1 MDRLLLAA
9 VARVLPKERWASF
22 MVKPQTLLRSHR
34 ELVRRKWTYRAKRTG
49 RPPIDPELQELI
61 CRMARDNPRWGCVR
75 IQGELRR
82 LGIRV
87 GATTIRDLLRREGL
101 GPAPRRTGPSWSE
114 FLRQQ
119 AHGTSPATSSPW
131 RRSGRRRSTS
141 CSSSRSAPEG
151 CTSPLRPP
159 TRTRLGSP
167 SRLGTPA
174 SRPKTASRLLRR
186 SVRHRRCQGDP
197 DPDPCPESQRLRRA
211 MGRNGSGGVLRLDAR
226 PRPSTSRSGAQYL
239 PRPPQR
245 TSPTSRPRPGC
256 AGRP

>member
-22 MVKPQTLLRSHR
+22 MVKPQTLLRWHR

-119 AHGTSPATSSPW
+119 AH
-131 RRSGRRRSTS
+131 
-141 CSSSRSAPEG
+141 
-151 CTSPLRPP
+151 
-159 TRTRLGSP
+159 
-167 SRLGTPA
+167 
-174 SRPKTASRLLRR
+174 
-186 SVRHRRCQGDP
+186 
-197 DPDPCPESQRLRRA
+197 
-211 MGRNGSGGVLRLDAR
+211 
-226 PRPSTSRSGAQYL
+226 
-239 PRPPQR
+239 
-245 TSPTSRPRPGC
+245 
-256 AGRP
+256 